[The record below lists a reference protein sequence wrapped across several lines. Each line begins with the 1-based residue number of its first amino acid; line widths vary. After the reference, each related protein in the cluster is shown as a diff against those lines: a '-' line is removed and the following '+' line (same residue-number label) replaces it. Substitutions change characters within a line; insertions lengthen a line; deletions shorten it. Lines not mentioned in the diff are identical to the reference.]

1 MSYGAGSRL
10 SKGGTDAETP
20 DCRVGNRGVFG
31 WVLKFNKNRKGGT
44 GNHWHGPVPQMSNQQ
59 VKAHPAVNGRPRAYR
74 GKYHEQDGAKYQ
86 RHCRPVWHFPSNAME
101 MASEGIHS

>member
-10 SKGGTDAETP
+10 SKGGTDAETT

-31 WVLKFNKNRKGGT
+31 WVLKFNKNGKGGT

-59 VKAHPAVNGRPRAYR
+59 VTKEMNGFKLRPSLERTP
-74 GKYHEQDGAKYQ
+74 GEST
-86 RHCRPVWHFPSNAME
+86 VENAFAQAFNKF
-101 MASEGIHS
+101 ASK